1 MGIGLSEVSSRVS
14 QQVGRRGVQAA
25 SEQTKR
31 AADAIARTIEKDS
44 VSLGRNLAKP
54 AADKTF
60 EAAARRMDQMAANL
74 AKTGNGLDGQML
86 KEFSSRLERARSLYA
101 EGNTPAAYRM
111 VHASE
116 KLGLRNPE
124 VQAAIKKGHA
134 AEDVIAAFDKPAA
147 KPGPKPAVKPPVST
161 EPVRPSAPE
170 PTPAKPSVPVA
181 KPAVKPFVLP
191 GLGLDLSGLISYL
204 NRLRAMF
211 GLA

>member
-14 QQVGRRGVQAA
+14 KQVGRRGVQAA

-44 VSLGRNLAKP
+44 VSLGRNLVKP

-60 EAAARRMDQMAANL
+60 GAAARRMDKL
-74 AKTGNGLDGQML
+74 SDTLRKTGNGADAQVLMDFAGRL
-86 KEFSSRLERARSLYA
+86 KRARELHA

-124 VQAAIKKGHA
+124 VQAAIKKGHT
-134 AEDVIAAFDKPAA
+134 AEDVIAAFDKPVAKPSVKPAA
-147 KPGPKPAVKPPVST
+147 KPLVST